1 MNFWQKLPK
10 PIFVL
15 APMANVTDAAF
26 RRIIAKYSKWGGAD
40 IGDGSKESLPAEALR
55 VGGPDV
61 MWTEFVSCEGLC
73 SRGKEKLLPD
83 LWYTE
88 AERPIVAQ
96 VFGTKPEHFLEVGRL
111 IADLGFDG
119 LDINMGCPDRAVVK
133 QGSGA
138 ALIKNPALAKELIL
152 AAKEGIK
159 QSGRDIPVSVKTR
172 IGDTKND
179 LREWLPILLET
190 ELAVITVHAR
200 TRKELSLVPAR
211 WETVKEAV
219 EIRNSLKS
227 ETLIFGNGDVKDLA
241 DARQKIKESGADG
254 VMIGRG
260 IFGNPWLF
268 SNRKLEEISLEE
280 RFSVLLEHTR
290 LFEELFTDIKP
301 FEVMKK
307 HYKAYLH
314 GFDGAKELRMKCM
327 EAENTDG
334 VEKVINEWKSGG
346 FKPKKSSL
354 KRFLSIF
361 DK

>member
-1 MNFWQKLPK
+1 MNFWLKLKK

-26 RRIIAKYSKWGGAD
+26 RRVIAKYGK
-40 IGDGSKESLPAEALR
+40 
-55 VGGPDV
+55 PDV

-88 AERPIVAQ
+88 SERPIVAQ
-96 VFGTKPEHFLEVGRL
+96 VFGTKPEHFLEVGKL
-111 IADLGFDG
+111 IAELGFDG

-138 ALIKNPALAKELIL
+138 ALIKNPTLAKELIL

-159 QSGRDIPVSVKTR
+159 QSGRDIPVSIKTR

-190 ELAVITVHAR
+190 EPAVITVHAR

-219 EIRNSLKS
+219 EIRNSLNSK
-227 ETLIFGNGDVKDLA
+227 TLILGNGDVKDLV
-241 DARQKIKESGADG
+241 DAKQKIKESGADG

-268 SNRKLEEISLEE
+268 SNRQPEEISLEE

-290 LFEELFTDIKP
+290 LFEELFTGIKP

-314 GFDGAKELRMKCM
+314 GFDGAKDLRIKCM
-327 EAENTDG
+327 EAENADG
-334 VEKVINEWKSGG
+334 VEKIIKEWKSGG
-346 FKPKKSSL
+346 FKQKNSFLKTVLNLFKKTT
-354 KRFLSIF
+354 
-361 DK
+361 

>member
-26 RRIIAKYSKWGGAD
+26 RRVIAKYGK
-40 IGDGSKESLPAEALR
+40 
-55 VGGPDV
+55 PDV

-83 LWYTE
+83 LKYDE
-88 AERPIVAQ
+88 SERPIVAQ
-96 VFGTKPEHFLEVGRL
+96 VFGTKPEHFVEVGKL

-119 LDINMGCPDRAVVK
+119 LDINMGCPDKAVVA

-138 ALIKNPALAKELIL
+138 ALIRNPQLAKELIL
-152 AAKEGIK
+152 AAKEGIR

-179 LREWLPILLET
+179 LREWLPALLET
-190 ELAVITVHAR
+190 EPAVITVHAR

-227 ETLIFGNGDVKDLA
+227 ETLILGNGDVKNLE
-241 DARQKIKESGADG
+241 DAREKIKESGADG

-268 SNRKLEEISLEE
+268 SGCRPEEINLEE

-290 LFEELFTDIKP
+290 LFEEIFLGIKP

-314 GFDGAKELRMKCM
+314 GFDGAKDLRMKCM
-327 EAENTDG
+327 EAKNSEE
-334 VEKVINEWKSGG
+334 VEIIIRR
-346 FKPKKSSL
+346 FKAGEFRSKTSL
-354 KRFLSIF
+354 FGRFLRIF

>member
-1 MNFWQKLPK
+1 MTNFWQKLPK

-26 RRIIAKYSKWGGAD
+26 RRVIAKYGK
-40 IGDGSKESLPAEALR
+40 
-55 VGGPDV
+55 PDV

-83 LWYTE
+83 FWYTE

-96 VFGTKPEHFLEVGRL
+96 VFGTKPEHFLEVGKL

-119 LDINMGCPDRAVVK
+119 LDINMGCPDRSVVA
-133 QGSGA
+133 QGAGA
-138 ALIKNPALAKELIL
+138 GLIRNPQLAKELIL

-159 QSGRDIPVSVKTR
+159 QSGKNIPVSVKTR

-190 ELAVITVHAR
+190 EPAVITVHAR

-219 EIRNSLKS
+219 EIRNSLNSK
-227 ETLIFGNGDVKDLA
+227 TLIFGNGDVKNLE
-241 DARQKIKESGADG
+241 DARQKVKDSGADG

-268 SNRKLEEISLEE
+268 SDRKPEEISLDE

-290 LFEELFTDIKP
+290 VFEELFTGIKP
-301 FEVMKK
+301 FEFMKK
-307 HYKAYLH
+307 HYKAYLS
-314 GFDGAKELRMKCM
+314 GFNGAKDLRMRCM
-327 EAENTDG
+327 EAENADG
-334 VEKVINEWKSGG
+334 VEAIIKEWKSGG
-346 FKPKKSSL
+346 FKQKNSIF
-354 KRFLSIF
+354 KRFFSMF
-361 DK
+361 DKYYL

>member
-1 MNFWQKLPK
+1 
-10 PIFVL
+10 
-15 APMANVTDAAF
+15 
-26 RRIIAKYSKWGGAD
+26 
-40 IGDGSKESLPAEALR
+40 
-55 VGGPDV
+55 
-61 MWTEFVSCEGLC
+61 
-73 SRGKEKLLPD
+73 
-83 LWYTE
+83 
-88 AERPIVAQ
+88 VAQ
-96 VFGTKPEHFLEVGRL
+96 VFGTKPEHFLEVGKL
-111 IADLGFDG
+111 IAELGFDG

-138 ALIKNPALAKELIL
+138 ALIKNPTLAKELIL

-159 QSGRDIPVSVKTR
+159 QSGKNIPVSIKTR

-190 ELAVITVHAR
+190 EPAAITVHAR

-219 EIRNSLKS
+219 EIRNSLNSKA
-227 ETLIFGNGDVKDLA
+227 LILGNGDVKDLA
-241 DARQKIKESGADG
+241 DAQQKIKESGADG

-268 SNRKLEEISLEE
+268 SNRQPEEISLEE

-290 LFEELFTDIKP
+290 LFEELFTGIKP

-314 GFDGAKELRMKCM
+314 GFDGAKDLRIKCM
-327 EAENTDG
+327 DAENADG
-334 VEKVINEWKSGG
+334 VEAIIKEWKSGR
-346 FKPKKSSL
+346 FKQKNSIF
-354 KRFLSIF
+354 KRFLSLF

>member
-1 MNFWQKLPK
+1 MNFWLKLKK

-26 RRIIAKYSKWGGAD
+26 RRVIAKYGK
-40 IGDGSKESLPAEALR
+40 
-55 VGGPDV
+55 PDV

-96 VFGTKPEHFLEVGRL
+96 VFGTKPEHFLEVGKL
-111 IADLGFDG
+111 IAELGFDG
-119 LDINMGCPDRAVVK
+119 LDINMGCPDRSVVK

-138 ALIKNPALAKELIL
+138 ALIKNPTLAKELIL

-159 QSGRDIPVSVKTR
+159 QAGLPAQAGKNIPVSIKTR

-190 ELAVITVHAR
+190 EPAAITVHAR

-219 EIRNSLKS
+219 EIRNSLNSK
-227 ETLIFGNGDVKDLA
+227 TLILGNGDVKDLV
-241 DARQKIKESGADG
+241 DAKQKIKESGADG

-268 SNRKLEEISLEE
+268 SNRQPEEISLEE

-290 LFEELFTDIKP
+290 LFEELFTGIKP

-314 GFDGAKELRMKCM
+314 GFDGAKDLRIKCM
-327 EAENTDG
+327 DAENADG
-334 VEKVINEWKSGG
+334 VEKIIKEWKSGG
-346 FKPKKSSL
+346 FKQKNSIL
-354 KRFLSIF
+354 KRFLSMF